1 MPKRLSFSPLAQGG
15 GQHQGDEV
23 GLGAVIFA
31 NAPVAQGAGHV
42 EVAQGHVFEAMGA
55 VVPAEH
61 ALHDQLALAVGVGG
75 FFGVLLV
82 DGHIVRLAVGGGC
95 GGKDKVG
102 HAEFQH
108 GVDQRQACHAV
119 VAEIFFRHGHAF
131 GHERESGKM
140 DDGLDLLLAEHAFEE
155 RPVAHVAHIEPPA
168 LEGFAVAGGEI
179 VHDDHVDAPRAQRG
193 YTVAAD
199 ITGAAGH

>member
-1 MPKRLSFSPLAQGG
+1 
-15 GQHQGDEV
+15 
-23 GLGAVIFA
+23 
-31 NAPVAQGAGHV
+31 
-42 EVAQGHVFEAMGA
+42 
-55 VVPAEH
+55 
-61 ALHDQLALAVGVGG
+61 
-75 FFGVLLV
+75 
-82 DGHIVRLAVGGGC
+82 
-95 GGKDKVG
+95 
-102 HAEFQH
+102 
-108 GVDQRQACHAV
+108 
-119 VAEIFFRHGHAF
+119 
-131 GHERESGKM
+131 M